1 MRDSG
6 LMPVLVKEFRTLLR
20 GSRSAL
26 LITVY
31 VGLAL
36 VAMRMVYNAVAGSVG
51 SGPPIFNAQIGQ
63 AMFIG
68 LALAV
73 QTLTIFLAPATTV
86 NSISGEYE
94 RRTFEL
100 ILATPLSAV
109 QLLVGKLLAGM
120 AFLLL
125 LVFLST
131 PLFSVILLFG
141 GVGFADIARVVATVL
156 GTALMGCMLGLFC
169 SIVTKQ
175 TYSATLLCYA
185 ILVGV
190 IGGTLFAA
198 NVYSITRAGASAP
211 SSYVVANPLSA
222 IAAALARTRPPDI
235 VSSETLQ
242 PLVFLSLLTQ
252 GTIAQQ
258 SGERVVLPLYRATL
272 VLYGA
277 LSLALFWLALHL
289 VHVQKRWVFGRI
301 DLLMLGVTLAYLLIV
316 LIARDWWLAGMR
328 VVPPA
333 AALLQR

>member
-1 MRDSG
+1 MRDVS
-6 LMPVLVKEFRTLLR
+6 LLPVLVKEFRTLLR

-36 VAMRMVYNAVAGSVG
+36 IAMRLVYNAVAGSVG

-86 NSISGEYE
+86 NSISGEHE

-109 QLLVGKLLAGM
+109 QLLIGKLLAGL

-125 LVFLST
+125 LILLST

-141 GVGFADIARVVATVL
+141 GVGLADITRVVATVL

-169 SIVTKQ
+169 SIVTRQ

-185 ILVGV
+185 VLVAV

-198 NVYSITRAGASAP
+198 NVWSITNAGASAP
-211 SSYVVANPLSA
+211 ASYVVANPLSA
-222 IAAALARTRPPDI
+222 IAAALGRTRPPEI

-252 GTIAQQ
+252 GTISQQ
-258 SGERVVLPLYRATL
+258 GVERVVMPLYRATM
-272 VLYGA
+272 VLYGG
-277 LSLALFWLALHL
+277 LSLLLFWLSVHL
-289 VHVQKRWVFGRI
+289 VRPQGRWAVGRS
-301 DLLMLGVTLAYLLIV
+301 DLIALGVVVVYGLGVLLT
-316 LIARDWWLAGMR
+316 RDWWMAGLR
-328 VVPPA
+328 SIPVGG
-333 AALLQR
+333 

>member
-1 MRDSG
+1 MRNVS

-20 GSRSAL
+20 GSRAAL

-36 VAMRMVYNAVAGSVG
+36 IAMRLVYNAVAGSLD

-86 NSISGEYE
+86 NSISGEHE

-109 QLLVGKLLAGM
+109 QLLIGKLLAGL
-120 AFLLL
+120 AFLMLLL
-125 LVFLST
+125 LLTT
-131 PLFSVILLFG
+131 PLFSVIMLFG
-141 GVGFADIARVVATVL
+141 GVGFADIARVVATVF
-156 GTALMGCMLGLFC
+156 GTAVMGCMLGLFC
-169 SIVTKQ
+169 SIVTRQ

-185 ILVGV
+185 VLVAV

-198 NVYSITRAGASAP
+198 NVWSITNAGTSAP
-211 SSYVVANPLSA
+211 ATYVVANPLSA
-222 IAAALARTRPPDI
+222 IGAALGRTRPPQI

-252 GTIAQQ
+252 GTISQQ
-258 SGERVVLPLYRATL
+258 GAERIVMPLYRATL
-272 VLYGA
+272 ALYGG
-277 LSLALFWLALHL
+277 LSLLLFWIALHL
-289 VHVQKRWVFGRI
+289 VRPQNRWALNRS
-301 DLLMLGVTLAYLLIV
+301 DLFVLGAVVGYGLLI
-316 LIARDWWLAGMR
+316 LLTRDWWLAGIR
-328 VVPPA
+328 ALPA
-333 AALLQR
+333 GGQG

>member
-1 MRDSG
+1 MRELG

-36 VAMRMVYNAVAGSVG
+36 IAMRLVYNAVAGSVG

-73 QTLTIFLAPATTV
+73 QTLTVFLAPATTV
-86 NSISGEYE
+86 NSISGEHE

-109 QLLVGKLLAGM
+109 QLLIGKLLAGL

-125 LVFLST
+125 LVWLTT
-131 PLFSVILLFG
+131 PLFSIIVLFG
-141 GVGFADIARVVATVL
+141 GVGLADITRVVATVF
-156 GTALMGCMLGLFC
+156 GTAVMGCMLGLFC
-169 SIVTKQ
+169 SIVTRQ

-185 ILVGV
+185 ILVAL

-198 NVYSITRAGASAP
+198 NVWSLTNAGASAP
-211 SSYVVANPLSA
+211 ASYVVANPLSA
-222 IAAALARTRPPDI
+222 IASALGRTRPPGI

-258 SGERVVLPLYRATL
+258 GGERSVLPLYRATL

-277 LSLALFWLALHL
+277 LSLLFFWISLHL
-289 VHVQKRWVFGRI
+289 VRHQQRWTINRL
-301 DLLMLGVTLAYLLIV
+301 DLITLGV
-316 LIARDWWLAGMR
+316 LIAYALLALLTREWWLAGMR
-328 VVPPA
+328 LA
-333 AALLQR
+333 GTG

>member
-1 MRDSG
+1 MRDLS

-36 VAMRMVYNAVAGSVG
+36 IAMRLVYNAVAGSVG

-94 RRTFEL
+94 QRTFEL

-109 QLLVGKLLAGM
+109 QLLIGKLLAGL

-125 LVFLST
+125 LVLLST
-131 PLFSVILLFG
+131 PLFSVIILFG
-141 GVGFADIARVVATVL
+141 GVGFADIMRVVITIF
-156 GTALMGCMLGLFC
+156 GTAVMGCMLGLFC
-169 SIVTKQ
+169 SIVTRQ

-185 ILVGV
+185 ILVAV

-198 NVYSITRAGASAP
+198 NVWSITNAGASAP
-211 SSYVVANPLSA
+211 ASYVVVNPLSA
-222 IAAALARTRPPDI
+222 IASALGRTRPPDI

-252 GTIAQQ
+252 GTISQQ
-258 SGERVVLPLYRATL
+258 GVERVVLPLYRATL
-272 VLYGA
+272 MLYGA
-277 LSLALFWLALHL
+277 LSLVLFWLALHL
-289 VHVQKRWVFGRI
+289 IRPHGRWVVGRI
-301 DLLMLGVTLAYLLIV
+301 DLIALVVVVAYGMLAMLT
-316 LIARDWWLAGMR
+316 RDWWQAGMR
-328 VVPPA
+328 SLPVGA
-333 AALLQR
+333 

>member
-1 MRDSG
+1 MRDIS

-36 VAMRMVYNAVAGSVG
+36 IAMRLVYNAVAGAVG

-68 LALAV
+68 LALAT

-86 NSISGEYE
+86 NSISGEHE

-109 QLLVGKLLAGM
+109 QLLIGKLLAGL

-125 LVFLST
+125 LVLLST

-141 GVGFADIARVVATVL
+141 GVGFADITRVVVTVF

-169 SIVTKQ
+169 SIVTRQ

-185 ILVGV
+185 VLVGV

-198 NVYSITRAGASAP
+198 NVWSITRAGAAAP
-211 SSYVVANPLSA
+211 PSYVVANPLSA
-222 IAAALARTRPPDI
+222 IASALGRTRPPDI

-252 GTIAQQ
+252 GTVTQQ
-258 SGERVVLPLYRATL
+258 GGERVVLPLYRATL
-272 VLYGA
+272 MLYGA
-277 LSLALFWLALHL
+277 LSLALFWIALHL
-289 VHVQKRWVFGRI
+289 VQPQQRWAVRRS
-301 DLLMLGVTLAYLLIV
+301 DLVMLGAALGYALLALLT
-316 LIARDWWLAGMR
+316 RDWWLAGMR
-328 VVPPA
+328 
-333 AALLQR
+333 LEGEG